1 MLAATPTSGH
11 RFRIHRAP
19 IGERGASDPK
29 LGPSARVADSPTTGH
44 VQTLERPTTCILRL
58 HPKCPRAE
66 AARILISSQVLPKV
80 SPILLHTNPRLR
92 TITPSLKSRRC
103 IKHHHA
109 DHPRSPSIAKRRRSL
124 DIPPMAVYGKQRCRP
139 PPQRTHRT
147 PPSPRDQDQ
156 ARCSARRYRDGTQH
170 RLDNLVVKV
179 KDVALA
185 RGYGSRSKQV
195 KAD

>member
-1 MLAATPTSGH
+1 MLAAAPTSEH
-11 RFRIHRAP
+11 RFRVHRAP
-19 IGERGASDPK
+19 VGERGTPDPK
-29 LGPSARVADSPTTGH
+29 LGPSARVADSPTART
-44 VQTLERPTTCILRL
+44 RSDRL
-58 HPKCPRAE
+58 G
-66 AARILISSQVLPKV
+66 AAYY
-80 SPILLHTNPRLR
+80 LHTS
-92 TITPSLKSRRC
+92 TASKMPSRGGGQDTHL
-103 IKHHHA
+103 
-109 DHPRSPSIAKRRRSL
+109 IA

-170 RLDNLVVKV
+170 RLDNLVVNV

-185 RGYGSRSKQV
+185 RGYGGRSKQV